1 MIEKLYK
8 RPTTYVVILGLI
20 ITVYL
25 FIALLNFADEGNL
38 VMVLLTSV
46 SIGIVA
52 FFITRTLN
60 HQKQI
65 DIYKK

>member
-8 RPTTYVVILGLI
+8 RPTTYVVIIGLI
-20 ITVYL
+20 LTVYL
-25 FIALLNFADEGNL
+25 FITLMNFADEGNL

-52 FFITRTLN
+52 FFITRTLG

-65 DIYKK
+65 DIYKR

>member
-8 RPTTYVVILGLI
+8 RPTTYIIIIGLI
-20 ITVYL
+20 LTVYL
-25 FIALLNFADEGNL
+25 FSTLLDFADEGNL

-52 FFITRTLN
+52 FFITRTLKQ
-60 HQKQI
+60 QKMI

>member
-1 MIEKLYK
+1 MMEKIYK

>member
-8 RPTTYVVILGLI
+8 KPATYVTIIGLI
-20 ITVYL
+20 VTVYL
-25 FIALLNFADEGNL
+25 FSTLLNFADEGNL

-52 FFITRTLN
+52 FLITRTLK
-60 HQKQI
+60 HQNQI

>member
-8 RPTTYVVILGLI
+8 RPTTYVVIIGLI
-20 ITVYL
+20 LTVYL
-25 FIALLNFADEGNL
+25 FSTLLNFADEGNL

-52 FFITRTLN
+52 FFITRTLS

>member
-1 MIEKLYK
+1 MIEKIYK
-8 RPTTYVVILGLI
+8 KPATYVVIIGLI
-20 ITVYL
+20 VTVYL
-25 FIALLNFADEGNL
+25 FSTLLDFADEGNL

-52 FFITRTLN
+52 FFITRTLKQ
-60 HQKQI
+60 QKMI

>member
-1 MIEKLYK
+1 MMEKIYK

-20 ITVYL
+20 LTVYL